1 MYPLFP
7 YTTLFRSVYFLDS
20 PEQRAELEHLLRG
33 LHRLYDLPVTL
44 AVMPANYGYAAAN
57 NAGAAIA
64 CGRFLA
70 LVNSDVIPTAPG
82 WLPLLTGRQIGRAS
96 CRESVCQYVE
106 LPVVAVSLKKKKQ
119 KKP

>member
-1 MYPLFP
+1 MLRLPPIYTRTDLIFP
-7 YTTLFRSVYFLDS
+7 YTTLLRSPSFAGAELVYVRDS

-82 WLPLLTGRQIGRAS
+82 WLPLLTGRLDRK
-96 CRESVCQYVE
+96 SVV
-106 LPVVAVSLKKKKQ
+106 
-119 KKP
+119 